1 MSKIVSAVLLF
12 VAILLILLGAVFV
25 IAGGTENMLAGG
37 VMIVIAIVLILFS
50 YKSEKIKAAQPKLIN
65 QTFNV
70 KMEGSGE
77 LKQKQ
82 LQCKSCGAPLDDKNL
97 KVISGGIMVT
107 CPYCGT
113 NYALE
118 EAPKW

>member
-12 VAILLILLGAVFV
+12 VAIVMILLGALFV
-25 IAGGTENMLAGG
+25 IAGGTDNMITGG
-37 VMIVIAIVLILFS
+37 VMILVAIILIFVS
-50 YKSEKIKAAQPKLIN
+50 YRMEKIKAAQPKLIN

-70 KMEGSGE
+70 KMEGSGQ
-77 LKQKQ
+77 LTQKQ
-82 LQCKSCGAPLDDKNL
+82 LQCKSCGAPLSDKDL
-97 KVISGGIMVT
+97 KVISGGIMVS

-113 NYALE
+113 KYALE

>member
-1 MSKIVSAVLLF
+1 MLLF
-12 VAILLILLGAVFV
+12 VAIFLLLLGALFI
-25 IAGGTENMLAGG
+25 IAGETMNLVTGG
-37 VMIVIAIVLILFS
+37 VMVLIAIVLIFFS
-50 YKSEKIKAAQPKLIN
+50 YQSEKVRASQPKLIN

-70 KMEGSGE
+70 KMEGSGQMQ
-77 LKQKQ
+77 QKQ
-82 LQCKSCGAPLDDKNL
+82 LQCKSCGAPLAEKDL

-113 NYALE
+113 SYALE

>member
-1 MSKIVSAVLLF
+1 MSRIVSAVLLF
-12 VAILLILLGAVFV
+12 VAILLLLLGAIFV
-25 IAGGTENMLAGG
+25 IAGGTENLVAGG
-37 VMIVIAIVLILFS
+37 IMIIVAIVLIYFS
-50 YKSEKIKAAQPKLIN
+50 WQSEKVRASQPKLIN

-70 KMEGSGE
+70 KMEGSGQLE
-77 LKQKQ
+77 QKQ
-82 LQCKSCGAPLDDKNL
+82 LKCKSCGAPLSDKDL
-97 KVISGGIMVT
+97 KVISGGIMVS